1 VRWGRGVMV
10 VVRIKVLFPR
20 KQGKD
25 FVLFLSGGIS
35 TSLLVMVNVCK
46 TREDIKA
53 NFHWWE

>member
-1 VRWGRGVMV
+1 MV
-10 VVRIKVLFPR
+10 VVRINVLFPR